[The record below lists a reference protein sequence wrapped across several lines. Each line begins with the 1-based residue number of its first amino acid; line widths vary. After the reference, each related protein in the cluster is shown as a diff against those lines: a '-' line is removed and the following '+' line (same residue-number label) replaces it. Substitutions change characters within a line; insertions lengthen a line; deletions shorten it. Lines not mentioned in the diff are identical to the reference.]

1 MANTVDNNIATFA
14 TEVRG
19 DVLRRGDA
27 GYDDARRVWNGMID
41 RHPALIVRCSGT
53 ADVIACVNFA
63 RENKLLLSIKGGG
76 HSFAGSAVCDDGLM
90 IDLSRMRTVRVDP
103 AARTARV
110 QGGATW
116 ADFDHETQAFGLA
129 TTGGLVSST
138 GVAGLTLGGGLGY
151 LTRRLGLAIDNLISA
166 DVVIA
171 DGTLVHASKD
181 ENADLFWGLRG
192 GGGNF
197 GVVVWFEFA
206 LHPIGPELLAGPI
219 FHPFEA
225 AADGFRFYRDFMRT
239 APDDVACYA
248 MIVRVP
254 PVAPF
259 PEAHHGKPAL
269 ALVACYAGDPAE
281 GEAALRPLR
290 EFGKP
295 LLDGVARVPYT
306 ALQQSFDAGAGP
318 GNRWYTKSRFLGA
331 LTDDAIDTIMRFIDP
346 LPGPLTQVGIESL
359 GGAMNRVPSDATAFP
374 HRDAAYAI
382 GIWPA
387 SSEPG
392 DDHSLMKW
400 AREFH
405 DAMAPHAQ
413 AGVYVNYLDA
423 DEAERVGNAYGD
435 HFERLGALK
444 RKWDPNNLFRVN
456 QNIRPKD

>member
-166 DVVIA
+166 DVVTA
-171 DGTLVHASKD
+171 DGTMKNGSS
-181 ENADLFWGLRG
+181 R
-192 GGGNF
+192 
-197 GVVVWFEFA
+197 
-206 LHPIGPELLAGPI
+206 
-219 FHPFEA
+219 
-225 AADGFRFYRDFMRT
+225 Y
-239 APDDVACYA
+239 
-248 MIVRVP
+248 
-254 PVAPF
+254 
-259 PEAHHGKPAL
+259 
-269 ALVACYAGDPAE
+269 ALVTASEATVRACCR
-281 GEAALRPLR
+281 AA
-290 EFGKP
+290 
-295 LLDGVARVPYT
+295 
-306 ALQQSFDAGAGP
+306 
-318 GNRWYTKSRFLGA
+318 
-331 LTDDAIDTIMRFIDP
+331 
-346 LPGPLTQVGIESL
+346 
-359 GGAMNRVPSDATAFP
+359 
-374 HRDAAYAI
+374 
-382 GIWPA
+382 
-387 SSEPG
+387 
-392 DDHSLMKW
+392 
-400 AREFH
+400 
-405 DAMAPHAQ
+405 
-413 AGVYVNYLDA
+413 
-423 DEAERVGNAYGD
+423 
-435 HFERLGALK
+435 
-444 RKWDPNNLFRVN
+444 
-456 QNIRPKD
+456 